1 MCGLLHTPLELCG
14 GPYDYCEWETIDSLD
29 MVRSLS
35 AILDAAV
42 ALDIL
47 VCLRYCAMAVRALHC
62 GQLSLLQPIS
72 VLWLSSEDFI
82 AGQNEA
88 RRELIQTRQ
97 HRKLIP
103 LIFTILCFRGVS
115 FILSTYMQ
123 HWKGCGTVLRAM
135 RAALMKASADDL
147 GPLI

>member
-14 GPYDYCEWETIDSLD
+14 SPYDYCEWGTTDSLD

-35 AILDAAV
+35 AIPDAAV

-47 VCLRYCAMAVRALHC
+47 VCLCYCAMAVRALHC
-62 GQLSLLQPIS
+62 GQLSLYQPFS
-72 VLWLSSEDFI
+72 ALWLLSEDFI

-88 RRELIQTRQ
+88 RRELQTRQ

-103 LIFTILCFRGVS
+103 FISAILCFRGVS
-115 FILSTYMQ
+115 FIFSTYMQ
-123 HWKGCGTVLRAM
+123 HWKGYGNC
-135 RAALMKASADDL
+135 AACNESPCHA
-147 GPLI
+147 GFC

>member
-88 RRELIQTRQ
+88 RRELMQTRQ
-97 HRKLIP
+97 HRKLIT
-103 LIFTILCFRGVS
+103 LTSMSLCFRGIS
-115 FILSTYMQ
+115 FRNFMCFCSCIEHCKLSGKCATY
-123 HWKGCGTVLRAM
+123 
-135 RAALMKASADDL
+135 DDVHS
-147 GPLI
+147 PESF